1 MKLRY
6 LVMVNHLIMKKNFFA
21 RVQDTN
27 LTLGQPKVIDYLR
40 ENDGSMQ
47 KDIANA
53 CCIEPASLTVVLN
66 LMEKQGLIEKRMC
79 NNNKKNLHIYLTD
92 KGRTLSDRVEEEFL
106 EVEKI
111 MTKDFT
117 KKEKELFLASLEKVR
132 KNLIKH
138 SV

>member
-6 LVMVNHLIMKKNFFA
+6 LVMVNHLIMKKNFFFF
-21 RVQDTN
+21 VQDTT

-40 ENDGSMQ
+40 DNDGSMQ

-79 NNNKKNLHIYLTD
+79 NNNRKNLHIYLTD
-92 KGRTLSDRVEEEFL
+92 KGRELSDRVEEEFL
-106 EVEKI
+106 ELEKI
-111 MTKDFT
+111 MTEDFT
-117 KKEKELFLASLEKVR
+117 KKEKEMFLASLEKVR

-138 SV
+138 NI

>member
-40 ENDGSMQ
+40 DNDGSMQ
-47 KDIANA
+47 KDIAKA

-79 NNNKKNLHIYLTD
+79 NNNRKNLHIYLTD
-92 KGRTLSDRVEEEFL
+92 KGRELSDRVEEEFL
-106 EVEKI
+106 ELEKI

-117 KKEKELFLASLEKVR
+117 KKEKEMFLASLEKVR

-138 SV
+138 NV

>member
-21 RVQDTN
+21 RVQDTT

-40 ENDGSMQ
+40 DNDGSMQ

-79 NNNKKNLHIYLTD
+79 NNNRKNLHIYLTD
-92 KGRTLSDRVEEEFL
+92 KGRALSDRVEEEFL
-106 EVEKI
+106 ALEKI
-111 MTKDFT
+111 MTEDFS
-117 KKEKELFLASLEKVR
+117 KKEKEMFLASLEKVR

-138 SV
+138 NI

>member
-21 RVQDTN
+21 RVQDTT

-40 ENDGSMQ
+40 DNDGSMQ

-66 LMEKQGLIEKRMC
+66 LMEKQGLIEKRMW
-79 NNNKKNLHIYLTD
+79 NNNRKNLHIYLTD
-92 KGRTLSDRVEEEFL
+92 KGRELSDRVEEEFL
-106 EVEKI
+106 ELEKI
-111 MTKDFT
+111 MTEDFT
-117 KKEKELFLASLEKVR
+117 KKEKEMFLASLEKVR

-138 SV
+138 NI

>member
-21 RVQDTN
+21 RVQDTT

-40 ENDGSMQ
+40 DNDGSVQ

-66 LMEKQGLIEKRMC
+66 LMERQGLIEKRMC
-79 NNNKKNLHIYLTD
+79 NNNRKNLHIYLTD
-92 KGRTLSDRVEEEFL
+92 KGRELSDRIEEEFL

-111 MTKDFT
+111 MTEDFT
-117 KKEKELFLASLEKVR
+117 KKEKEMFLASLEKVR

-138 SV
+138 NI

>member
-1 MKLRY
+1 
-6 LVMVNHLIMKKNFFA
+6 MVNHLIMKKNFFA

>member
-21 RVQDTN
+21 RVQDTT

-40 ENDGSMQ
+40 DNDGSVQ

-66 LMEKQGLIEKRMC
+66 LMERQGLIEKRMC
-79 NNNKKNLHIYLTD
+79 NNNRKNLHIYLTD
-92 KGRTLSDRVEEEFL
+92 KGRELSDRIEEEFL

-111 MTKDFT
+111 MTEDFT
-117 KKEKELFLASLEKVR
+117 KKEKEMFLASLEKVR
-132 KNLIKH
+132 KNLIEH
-138 SV
+138 NI

>member
-1 MKLRY
+1 
-6 LVMVNHLIMKKNFFA
+6 MVNHLIMKKNFFA
-21 RVQDTN
+21 RVQDTT

-40 ENDGSMQ
+40 DNDGSMQ

-79 NNNKKNLHIYLTD
+79 NNNRKNLHIYLTD
-92 KGRTLSDRVEEEFL
+92 KGRALSDRVEEEFL
-106 EVEKI
+106 ALEKI
-111 MTKDFT
+111 MTEDFS
-117 KKEKELFLASLEKVR
+117 KKEKEMFLASLEKVR

-138 SV
+138 NI

>member
-21 RVQDTN
+21 KVQDTN

-40 ENDGSMQ
+40 DNDGSMQ
-47 KDIANA
+47 KDIAKA

-79 NNNKKNLHIYLTD
+79 NNNRKNLHIYLTD
-92 KGRTLSDRVEEEFL
+92 KGRELSDRVEEEFL
-106 EVEKI
+106 ELEKI

-117 KKEKELFLASLEKVR
+117 KKEKEMFLASLEKVR

-138 SV
+138 NV

>member
-6 LVMVNHLIMKKNFFA
+6 LVMVNHLILKKNFFS
-21 RVQDTN
+21 RVQDTS

-40 ENDGSMQ
+40 DNDGSMQ
-47 KDIANA
+47 KDIAHA

-92 KGRTLSDRVEEEFL
+92 KGKKLSDRVEEEFVEL
-106 EVEKI
+106 EKI
-111 MTKDFT
+111 MTKGFT
-117 KKEKELFLASLEKVR
+117 KKEKETFLESLEKVR
-132 KNLIKH
+132 RNLIKH
-138 SV
+138 SL